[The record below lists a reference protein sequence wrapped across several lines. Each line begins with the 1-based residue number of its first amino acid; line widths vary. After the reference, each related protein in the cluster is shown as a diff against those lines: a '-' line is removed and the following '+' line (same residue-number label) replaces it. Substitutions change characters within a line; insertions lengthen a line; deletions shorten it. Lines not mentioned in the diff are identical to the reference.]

1 VAFLGIVKIN
11 ANRWLRSNIFGIDSS
26 EEKMTIRVL
35 MFRKMPRLYG
45 GMEADLLPQ
54 LGPLLAEARKLAFRQ
69 PGYISGETM
78 RNVAD
83 PYEFLVI
90 STWKS
95 VEDWERWFANE
106 DRAEIEGKIDA
117 VLGAPTEYRV
127 YSYD

>member
-1 VAFLGIVKIN
+1 M
-11 ANRWLRSNIFGIDSS
+11 S
-26 EEKMTIRVL
+26 IRVL

-83 PYEFLVI
+83 PYDYLVI

-106 DRAEIEGKIDA
+106 ERETVEGKIDA
-117 VLGAPTEYRV
+117 VLGALTEYKV

>member
-1 VAFLGIVKIN
+1 
-11 ANRWLRSNIFGIDSS
+11 
-26 EEKMTIRVL
+26 

-69 PGYISGETM
+69 PGYISGETL
-78 RNVAD
+78 RNVHD
-83 PYEFLVI
+83 QEEYMVI

-95 VEDWERWFANE
+95 RDAWEGWLANQKRVETESQV
-106 DRAEIEGKIDA
+106 DA
-117 VLGAPTEYRV
+117 LLGTSTTYKV

>member
-1 VAFLGIVKIN
+1 M
-11 ANRWLRSNIFGIDSS
+11 S
-26 EEKMTIRVL
+26 IRVL
-35 MFRKMPRLYG
+35 MTRKMPRLFG

-54 LGPLLAEARKLAFRQ
+54 LVPMLTELRTMAFQQ

-83 PYEFLVI
+83 PYEYLVI

-95 VEDWERWFANE
+95 IEDWQRWFENEKRANL
-106 DRAEIEGKIDA
+106 EGKVDA
-117 VLGAPTEYRV
+117 VIGTPTEYKV